1 MNIVLHVNVILRGV
15 VMPRLLPTVVD
26 GKGFPLTLD
35 SRQAGIGPAEV
46 IFCMVRK
53 MSPATKFRKLMPI
66 KLMLKEAS
74 GVCVNGKMF
83 KTTGAVEE

>member
-1 MNIVLHVNVILRGV
+1 
-15 VMPRLLPTVVD
+15 MPRLLPTKID
-26 GKGFPLTLD
+26 GSIAMLLTLD
-35 SRQAGIGPAEV
+35 NRQAGIGPAKV
-46 IFCMVRK
+46 TFCMVRK

-66 KLMLKEAS
+66 KLILKEAS